1 MRLKSTQMVSQRDP
15 NRLAACF
22 VLCLTFIAPSFRLSG
37 SVSGPCPPI
46 GSSEVPL
53 NLTVEYGGEQFP
65 IDFEDL
71 VSNRM
76 ETEDKKLICSYIISA
91 TDGIPVIG
99 ASFLKN
105 VFSAF
110 RFDPP
115 SIGLAHL
122 SKAFLKEEPKD
133 FVNTK
138 NTMTDGPAAIQTIS
152 GNWGR
157 KKPISS
163 PTVSPSAFQKG
174 EPIRLSGSDLIQSTS
189 LLLSL
194 TPTAVADGSAVK
206 TQATPTS
213 SLTGSSSQAALNTA
227 SITTSPSTRTLSTL
241 IPTSSASKEKGD
253 KKKNP
258 TGSALSLDSL
268 ADLDPKN
275 LSAEVVQELQRLLSL
290 VPNLG

>member
-1 MRLKSTQMVSQRDP
+1 MVS
-15 NRLAACF
+15 LF
-22 VLCLTFIAPSFRLSG
+22 VFSG

-46 GSSEVPL
+46 GSSEAPL

-71 VSNRM
+71 VSSRM

-122 SKAFLKEEPKD
+122 STAFLKEEPKD

-152 GNWGR
+152 GNWGK
-157 KKPISS
+157 KKPILS

-174 EPIRLSGSDLIQSTS
+174 EPIRLSGSDLIQSIS
-189 LLLSL
+189 LSLAL

-206 TQATPTS
+206 TQVTATPTS
-213 SLTGSSSQAALNTA
+213 SLTGSGSQAAMNTA
-227 SITTSPSTRTLSTL
+227 SITTSPSTRASSILT
-241 IPTSSASKEKGD
+241 PTSSASKEKGD

-258 TGSALSLDSL
+258 TGSTLSLDSL
-268 ADLDPKN
+268 SDLDPKN

-290 VPNLG
+290 VPHLG